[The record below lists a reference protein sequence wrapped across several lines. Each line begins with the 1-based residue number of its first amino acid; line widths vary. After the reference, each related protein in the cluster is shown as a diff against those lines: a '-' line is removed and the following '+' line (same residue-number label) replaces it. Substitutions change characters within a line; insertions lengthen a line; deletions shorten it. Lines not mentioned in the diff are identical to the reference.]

1 MLNLAS
7 KWDPIIRSTYRWR
20 VYDYVSY
27 GFVAAEMNNNRGS
40 ENLILQYFLTIS
52 DNQIEVSAAAQK

>member
-1 MLNLAS
+1 
-7 KWDPIIRSTYRWR
+7 
-20 VYDYVSY
+20 
-27 GFVAAEMNNNRGS
+27 MNNNRGS